1 MKKINIA
8 GYEFNNFGSNNYSN
22 GMQLITSTDRPLEII
37 EKVKLQEP
45 GFECVW
51 FNPSAPSNDSE
62 FFGVLGTEEQYSEFY
77 KRQREAQI
85 AELLLKRFGS
95 WAEIA
100 HLDNEEFKE
109 AKEEIEASYKDWWEK

>member
-8 GYEFNNFGSNNYSN
+8 GYEFCNFGSNNYSN
-22 GMQLITSTDRPLEII
+22 GMELITSTDRPQEII

-45 GFECVW
+45 EFENIW
-51 FNPSAPSNDSE
+51 FNPSAPSNNEE

-85 AELLLKRFGS
+85 TELLIKKFGS
-95 WAEIA
+95 WAQIA
-100 HLDNEEFKE
+100 ELDNEEFKE
-109 AKEEIEASYKDWWEK
+109 AKREIESTYKDWWEK

>member
-1 MKKINIA
+1 MKKINIV

-51 FNPSAPSNDSE
+51 LNPSAPSNDSE

-95 WAEIA
+95 WAEIV